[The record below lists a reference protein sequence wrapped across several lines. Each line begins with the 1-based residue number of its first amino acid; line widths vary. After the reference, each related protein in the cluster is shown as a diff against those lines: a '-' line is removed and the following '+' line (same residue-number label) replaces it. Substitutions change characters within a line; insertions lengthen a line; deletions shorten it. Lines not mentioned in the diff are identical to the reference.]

1 MTKASAIQAINDILT
16 AGSFKIIPVNQNRL
30 VDKNGKP
37 LIDRDISHYGL
48 MGNTVSDGHPV
59 LKRGQLLQCI
69 DGYHNDGTLRVM
81 VDKRTDFML
90 GNRPKYSI
98 DPNEDVLVDDLTEQA
113 LAAVMKEAEVKE
125 LKLKINKI
133 NKRVWFHERL
143 TSLVK
148 QNFIV
153 GRAAGGIERVKNEDF
168 PYFGEP
174 IALKVLNPLRLKS
187 PKINS
192 RTYELEGIFYDFG
205 EPDRSNVLIPSTNLL
220 PLWHNDHNLYDNTMY
235 TGFSAIWPILSIAQ
249 ANTYINDEDIQESAK
264 SLWAKFGFVYVGD
277 KNADSMSKFE
287 KNAKVGTLFYH
298 NNPMLDAKVFDMKQD
313 IRELTDVRMANM
325 KAMCINFGFPMFLL
339 FEDSA
344 NFATAKEVMQ
354 GYKAGVLERDRTWLR
369 NFLEKYWY
377 DPILAD
383 HLGIKKLDDLLDEKI
398 KIKAA
403 FDDVNFET
411 RRDIV
416 ETDIQLLNANVM
428 LPVDIARDAELSPD
442 IIERLE
448 QFDETEQMADK
459 MQKIKNEA
467 NPPQPL
473 GENGKPAV
481 TKSEPVKITPKKKG
495 F

>member
-1 MTKASAIQAINDILT
+1 MSKASAIQRINDILT
-16 AGSFKIIPVNQNRL
+16 EGSFKIVPMNPQRL
-30 VDKNGKP
+30 LEDKA
-37 LIDRDISHYGL
+37 ISLYGRT
-48 MGNTVSDGHPV
+48 GNTVSQGHSI

-90 GNRPKYSI
+90 GNRPKYSV

-113 LAAVMKEAEVKE
+113 LEAIMKKSEVKE

-148 QNFIV
+148 QNFVI
-153 GRAAGGIERVKNEDF
+153 GRAAGGIERILNDDF
-168 PYFGEP
+168 PVFGEP
-174 IALKVLNPLRLKS
+174 MALKVLNPLRLKS
-187 PKINS
+187 PKINQ
-192 RTYELEGIFYDFG
+192 RTWELEGIYYDFG
-205 EPDRSNVLIPSTNLL
+205 EPDKSNVLIGANNLL

-249 ANTYINDEDIQESAK
+249 ANTYINDEDIPESAK

-298 NNPMLDAKVFDMKQD
+298 NNPMLDAKIFDMKQD

-383 HLGIKKLDDLLDEKI
+383 HLKLDNLDDLLDAKI
-398 KIKAA
+398 KVKAA

-411 RRDIV
+411 RRDIA
-416 ETDIQLLNANVM
+416 ETDIQYLNANVM
-428 LPVDIARDAELSPD
+428 LPIDLARNAELSPE

-448 QFDETEQMADK
+448 QFDDNEQMADR
-459 MQKIKNEA
+459 MQKLKNEA
-467 NPPQPL
+467 NPPQKL
-473 GENGKPAV
+473 GENGKPQD
-481 TKSEPVKITPKKKG
+481 TGIKPVKITPKKGG

>member
-1 MTKASAIQAINDILT
+1 MTKAKASAIQAINDILT
-16 AGSFKIIPVNQNRL
+16 EGSFKIIAVNPQRL
-30 VDKNGKP
+30 LDDK
-37 LIDRDISHYGL
+37 DISLYGRT
-48 MGNTVSDGHPV
+48 GNTVSQGHSI

-90 GNRPKYSI
+90 GNRPKYSV

-113 LAAVMKEAEVKE
+113 LEAVMKKAEVKE
-125 LKLKINKI
+125 LKLKVNKI

-148 QNFIV
+148 QNFVV
-153 GRAAGGIERVKNEDF
+153 GRAAGGIERELNEDF
-168 PYFGEP
+168 PNFGEP
-174 IALKVLNPLRLKS
+174 MALKVLNPLRLKS
-187 PKINS
+187 PKINQ
-192 RTYELEGIFYDFG
+192 RTWELEGIHYDFG
-205 EPDRSNVLIPSTNLL
+205 EPDKSNVLIPSNNLL

-249 ANTYINDEDIQESAK
+249 ANTYINDEDIPESAK

-277 KNADSMSKFE
+277 KNADSMDKFE

-298 NNPMLDAKVFDMKQD
+298 NNPMLEAKIFDMKQD

-383 HLGIKKLDDLLDEKI
+383 HLKLDDLDDLLDAKI

-411 RRDIV
+411 RRDIA
-416 ETDIQLLNANVM
+416 ETDIQYLNANVM
-428 LPVDIARDAELSPD
+428 LPIDLARNAELAPE

-448 QFDETEQMADK
+448 QFDDNEQMADR
-459 MQKIKNEA
+459 MQKLKNEA
-467 NPPQPL
+467 NPPQKL
-473 GENGKPAV
+473 GENGKPQD
-481 TKSEPVKITPKKKG
+481 TGIKPVKITPKKGG